1 MAGAIFLGVLAGLVV
16 LICTIVCAVRHC
28 QDGAGSAKVGGGGG
42 VSSPA
47 GKQEALLNKNKNK
60 DDVDV
65 VVAVPH
71 QPGGAAGKRGPEPS
85 DGDVDLCAICKA
97 RLADASWGRCRRL
110 RPCGHV
116 YHADCI
122 SLWLQRKWICPVCRA
137 AVAMSRTEILDA
149 VV

>member
-16 LICTIVCAVRHC
+16 LCTIICAVRHC
-28 QDGAGSAKVGGGGG
+28 QDGAGSAKGGG
-42 VSSPA
+42 VSSAA
-47 GKQEALLNKNKNK
+47 GKQEALLNKNK
-60 DDVDV
+60 DDV

-71 QPGGAAGKRGPEPS
+71 QPGGAGQRGPEPS

-97 RLADASWGRCRRL
+97 RLADATWGRRRRL

-122 SLWLQRKWICPVCRA
+122 RLWLQRKWICPVCRA

-149 VV
+149 MV

>member
-16 LICTIVCAVRHC
+16 LCTIICAVRHC
-28 QDGAGSAKVGGGGG
+28 QDGAGSAKGGGG
-42 VSSPA
+42 VSSAA
-47 GKQEALLNKNKNK
+47 GKQEALLNKNK
-60 DDVDV
+60 DDV
-65 VVAVPH
+65 VVAVPQ
-71 QPGGAAGKRGPEPS
+71 QPGGASGQRGPEPS
-85 DGDVDLCAICKA
+85 DGDVDVCAICKA

-149 VV
+149 MA